1 MLETEIKNLTEAVK
15 ALTEALTSQK
25 TQAAPV
31 PSAAP
36 ADEKPKVA
44 KPKVAKPKTKEAD
57 APKKET
63 SEAEPT
69 ASDIQSLC
77 MRIVQADRSKAD
89 AIREVLS
96 NHGATSVTRLAAEHY
111 GSVMAA
117 LSAIEKEA

>member
-36 ADEKPKVA
+36 ADEKPKVT
-44 KPKVAKPKTKEAD
+44 KPKAKEVD

-89 AIREVLS
+89 SIREVLG

-111 GSVMAA
+111 SSVMTA
-117 LSAIEKEA
+117 LSAIEKGV

>member
-31 PSAAP
+31 PSADP
-36 ADEKPKVA
+36 ADEKPKDD
-44 KPKVAKPKTKEAD
+44 KKVTRPKTKEAD

-96 NHGATSVTRLAAEHY
+96 NHGAPSVTRLAAEHY
-111 GSVMAA
+111 GSVMVA
-117 LSAIEKEA
+117 LA

>member
-31 PSAAP
+31 PSATP
-36 ADEKPKVA
+36 ADEKPKA
-44 KPKVAKPKTKEAD
+44 DKKVARPKTKEVD

-111 GSVMAA
+111 GSVMTA
-117 LSAIEKEA
+117 LAAIEKEA

>member
-25 TQAAPV
+25 TQATPA
-31 PSAAP
+31 PSANP
-36 ADEKPKVA
+36 AEGEPKVTKPK
-44 KPKVAKPKTKEAD
+44 PKEVD
-57 APKKET
+57 APRKET

-69 ASDIQSLC
+69 ASDIKSLC

-111 GSVMAA
+111 GSVMVA
-117 LSAIEKEA
+117 LSAIEKEV

>member
-25 TQAAPV
+25 TQAAP
-31 PSAAP
+31 
-36 ADEKPKVA
+36 ADEKPKVT
-44 KPKVAKPKTKEAD
+44 KPKTKEAD

-111 GSVMAA
+111 GSVMVA
-117 LSAIEKEA
+117 LAAIEKGA